1 MDTISFKILDDLRS
15 CYSDC
20 RVIQKRK
27 SVSGVPKKP
36 RRKTVRAKVASI
48 LKELKTRGCDPTGY
62 YVKGVTDR
70 DIDSIT
76 DALLSDGYYV
86 LNRYEK
92 YYVVAFALNYTR
104 FEVFSK
110 DCDKELITWPEDGPI
125 VNVIDD
131 PDYNENPVI
140 RLMRALAN

>member
-1 MDTISFKILDDLRS
+1 MDTISFKILNDLRS
-15 CYSDC
+15 CYSDS

-27 SVSGVPKKP
+27 LADGVPKKP
-36 RRKTVRAKVASI
+36 RRKTVRSKVASI
-48 LKELKTRGCDPTGY
+48 LKELNTRGSDPTGY
-62 YVKGVTDR
+62 YAKSVDED

-125 VNVIDD
+125 VGVISD
-131 PDYNENPVI
+131 PDYNESPVI
-140 RLMRALAN
+140 KLLAALAN